1 MNFHPKNKSNKE
13 NEMSTKTELNIL
25 SLEDSLR
32 DFEIIRERLL
42 DEGFKMKIFRVEKES
57 EFVSALRNTNW
68 DIILADFKLPGFN
81 AFAALRISKE
91 ICPDVP
97 FICVSGSIGEETA
110 IDLIR
115 SGAVDYVLKDRLARL
130 PVAINRALQE
140 ASEKLAR
147 RKVEE
152 ELKLRMDELVL
163 FHDLTVGRELRMIEL
178 KKEVNDLLRKSG
190 QEEKYTIVE

>member
-1 MNFHPKNKSNKE
+1 MKFHLKNKSNIE
-13 NEMSTKTELNIL
+13 NEMSSKTELNVL

-32 DFEIIRERLL
+32 DFEIICERLL
-42 DEGFKMKIFRVEKES
+42 EEGFKMKISRVEKES
-57 EFVSALRNTNW
+57 DFASALQNANW

-97 FICVSGSIGEETA
+97 FVCVSGSIGEETA
-110 IDLIR
+110 IDLIK

-130 PVAINRALQE
+130 PVAINRALQD
-140 ASEKLAR
+140 AAEKLAR
-147 RKVEE
+147 RKAEE
-152 ELKLRMDELVL
+152 ELKERMDELVR

-190 QEEKYTIVE
+190 QDEKYTIVE

>member
-1 MNFHPKNKSNKE
+1 
-13 NEMSTKTELNIL
+13 MSTKTELNIL

>member
-1 MNFHPKNKSNKE
+1 MNFRLKYKPNIE
-13 NEMSTKTELNIL
+13 NDMNPKTELNVL

-32 DFEIIRERLL
+32 DFEIICERLL
-42 DEGFKMKIFRVEKES
+42 EEGFKMKISRVEKES
-57 EFVSALRNTNW
+57 DFVSALRNAKW
-68 DIILADFKLPGFN
+68 DIILADFRLPGFD

-97 FICVSGSIGEETA
+97 FICLSGTIGEETA
-110 IDLIR
+110 IDLIK

-130 PVAINRALQE
+130 PIAINRALQD

-147 RKVEE
+147 RKAEE
-152 ELKLRMDELVL
+152 ELKERMDELL
-163 FHDLTVGRELRMIEL
+163 RFHNLTVGRELRMIEL

-190 QEEKYTIVE
+190 HEEKYKIVD

>member
-1 MNFHPKNKSNKE
+1 
-13 NEMSTKTELNIL
+13 MSPKTELNVL

-32 DFEIIRERLL
+32 DFEIICERLL
-42 DEGFKMKIFRVEKES
+42 EEGFKMKISRVEKES
-57 EFVSALRNTNW
+57 DFASALHNAGW

-97 FICVSGSIGEETA
+97 FVCVSGSIGEETA
-110 IDLIR
+110 IDLIK

-130 PVAINRALQE
+130 PVAINRALQD
-140 ASEKLAR
+140 AAEKLAR
-147 RKVEE
+147 RKAEE
-152 ELKLRMDELVL
+152 ELKERMDELVR

-190 QEEKYTIVE
+190 QDEKYTIVE

>member
-1 MNFHPKNKSNKE
+1 MKFHLKNKSNIE
-13 NEMSTKTELNIL
+13 NEMSPKTELNVL

-32 DFEIIRERLL
+32 DFEIICERLL
-42 DEGFKMKIFRVEKES
+42 EEGFKMKISRVEKES
-57 EFVSALRNTNW
+57 DFASALQNANW

-97 FICVSGSIGEETA
+97 FVCVSGSIGEETA
-110 IDLIR
+110 IDLIK

-130 PVAINRALQE
+130 PVAINRALQD
-140 ASEKLAR
+140 AAEKLAR
-147 RKVEE
+147 RKAEE
-152 ELKLRMDELVL
+152 ELKERMDELVR

-190 QEEKYTIVE
+190 QDEKYTIVE

>member
-1 MNFHPKNKSNKE
+1 MNS
-13 NEMSTKTELNIL
+13 EMELNVL

-42 DEGFKMKIFRVEKES
+42 DEGFRMKISRVEKES
-57 EFVSALRNTNW
+57 EFVSSLRNTNW

-81 AFAALRISKE
+81 AFAALHISRE
-91 ICPDVP
+91 ICPYVP

-110 IDLIR
+110 IDLIK

-130 PVAINRALQE
+130 PVAINRALKD
-140 ASEKLAR
+140 AKEKQTL
-147 RKVEE
+147 RKAEE
-152 ELKLRMDELVL
+152 ELKERMDELL
-163 FHDLTVGRELRMIEL
+163 RFHDLTVERELRMIEL
-178 KKEVNDLLRKSG
+178 KKEVNDLLRESG

>member
-1 MNFHPKNKSNKE
+1 MNP
-13 NEMSTKTELNIL
+13 KTELNIL

-32 DFEIIRERLL
+32 DFEIICERLL
-42 DEGFKMKIFRVEKES
+42 EEGFKMKIFRVEKEGD
-57 EFVSALRNTNW
+57 FASALHNAGW

-81 AFAALRISKE
+81 AFAALQISKE

-110 IDLIR
+110 IDLIK

-152 ELKLRMDELVL
+152 ELKERMDELMR

-190 QEEKYTIVE
+190 QDEKYTIVE

>member
-1 MNFHPKNKSNKE
+1 MNFRLKYKPNIE
-13 NEMSTKTELNIL
+13 NDMNPKTELNVL

-32 DFEIIRERLL
+32 DFEIICERLL
-42 DEGFKMKIFRVEKES
+42 DEGFKMKISRVEKES
-57 EFVSALRNTNW
+57 DFVSALRNANW
-68 DIILADFKLPGFN
+68 DIILADFRLPGFD
-81 AFAALRISKE
+81 AFAALRISRE

-97 FICVSGSIGEETA
+97 FICLSGTIGEETA
-110 IDLIR
+110 IDLIK

-130 PVAINRALQE
+130 PIAINRALQD

-147 RKVEE
+147 RKAEE
-152 ELKLRMDELVL
+152 ELKERMAELLR

-190 QEEKYTIVE
+190 QEEKYTIVD

>member
-1 MNFHPKNKSNKE
+1 MNFRLKNKPNIE
-13 NEMSTKTELNIL
+13 NDMNPKTDLNIL

-32 DFEIIRERLL
+32 DFEIICERLL
-42 DEGFKMKIFRVEKES
+42 DEGFKMKISRVENES
-57 EFVSALRNTNW
+57 DFVSALRKTKW
-68 DIILADFKLPGFN
+68 DIILADFRLPGFD
-81 AFAALRISKE
+81 AFAALRISRE

-97 FICVSGSIGEETA
+97 FICLSGTIGEETA
-110 IDLIR
+110 IDLIK

-130 PVAINRALQE
+130 PIAINRALQD

-147 RKVEE
+147 RKAEE
-152 ELKLRMDELVL
+152 ELKERMAELLR

-190 QEEKYTIVE
+190 QEEKYTIVD

>member
-1 MNFHPKNKSNKE
+1 MNFRLKYKPNIE
-13 NEMSTKTELNIL
+13 NDMNPKTELNVL

-32 DFEIIRERLL
+32 DFEIICERLL
-42 DEGFKMKIFRVEKES
+42 DEGFKMKISRVEKES
-57 EFVSALRNTNW
+57 DFVSTLRNANW
-68 DIILADFKLPGFN
+68 DIILADFRLPGFD
-81 AFAALRISKE
+81 AFAALRISRE

-97 FICVSGSIGEETA
+97 FICLSGTIGEETA
-110 IDLIR
+110 IDLIK

-130 PVAINRALQE
+130 PIAINRALQD

-147 RKVEE
+147 RKAEE
-152 ELKLRMDELVL
+152 ELKERMAELLR

-190 QEEKYTIVE
+190 QEEKYTIVD